1 MFNHGYLM
9 YGISDDNNNNNNNN
23 KYEEGLIKSGIESA
37 S

>member
-9 YGISDDNNNNNNNN
+9 YGISDDNNNNNN